1 MVIGFSVKE
10 AREQLLNKGTVY
22 TFRWKRR
29 AFFAKEKGTIEHTW
43 ANKGRGK
50 PSIGNVQIEEVR
62 ETDVNLDD
70 LDPYYPQS
78 GFESSMDWQGKIMLM
93 LPYPGCDDGWIYK
106 VTLKS
111 SEVRRHEI

>member
-10 AREQLLNKGTVY
+10 AREQLLNKGVVY

-29 AFFAKEKGTIEHTW
+29 AFFAKEKGTVEHTW

-50 PSIGNVQIEEVR
+50 PSIGYVEIEEVM

-78 GFESSMDWQGKIMLM
+78 GFDSSMDWQGKIMLM
-93 LPYPGCDDGWIYK
+93 LPYLGCDDGWIYK
-106 VTLKS
+106 VTLQS
-111 SEVRRHEI
+111 SSRSPT